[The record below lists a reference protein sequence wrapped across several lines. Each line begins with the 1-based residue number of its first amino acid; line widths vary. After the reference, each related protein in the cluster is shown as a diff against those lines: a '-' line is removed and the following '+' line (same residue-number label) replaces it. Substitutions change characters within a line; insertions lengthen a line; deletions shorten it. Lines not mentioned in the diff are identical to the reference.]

1 MASIELVDAHL
12 HLHCS
17 REEGRS
23 QFESGYVIWEY
34 GEKPDVR
41 FSEYDGGLEDALD
54 AIEKA
59 GFS

>member
-34 GEKPDVR
+34 GEKPDV
-41 FSEYDGGLEDALD
+41 
-54 AIEKA
+54 
-59 GFS
+59 